1 MMEKMMRWEMLM
13 REIEKKNVFS
23 WLRVWKLDDK
33 NMLISWFKDMIIKY
47 VNDNK
52 MKDNSD
58 TILMMFFGFYKK
70 MGKKQ
75 LKIMWWVFDE
85 SCFVLFLLLIGD
97 SWFFNF

>member
-1 MMEKMMRWEMLM
+1 
-13 REIEKKNVFS
+13 
-23 WLRVWKLDDK
+23 
-33 NMLISWFKDMIIKY
+33 MLISWFKDMIIKY

-75 LKIMWWVFDE
+75 LKIM
-85 SCFVLFLLLIGD
+85 
-97 SWFFNF
+97 